1 MSTRNLVAANR
12 INYTSVIVREMSL
25 GAPAVF
31 AIRQIAAL
39 QLRITITFRPSLR
52 NALER
57 RALVAIF
64 EHLDA

>member
-1 MSTRNLVAANR
+1 M
-12 INYTSVIVREMSL
+12 VRKMSL

-31 AIRQIAAL
+31 AIRQIDAAL
-39 QLRITITFRPSLR
+39 QLRITITFRPPLR

-64 EHLDA
+64 EHLDT